1 MAGVLGYASFLYFS
15 SIFYFLFFFLIN
27 IFVFVNGKLY
37 LIFGENTLIC
47 RDEEIIGVFS
57 RLSEPFC
64 LLVNMKLY
72 VRLKCLFMSCF

>member
-1 MAGVLGYASFLYFS
+1 MPLSYISLLFF
-15 SIFYFLFFFLIN
+15 IFYFFFLIN

-37 LIFGENTLIC
+37 LIFGGENTLIC

-72 VRLKCLFMSCF
+72 VWLKCLFMSCF